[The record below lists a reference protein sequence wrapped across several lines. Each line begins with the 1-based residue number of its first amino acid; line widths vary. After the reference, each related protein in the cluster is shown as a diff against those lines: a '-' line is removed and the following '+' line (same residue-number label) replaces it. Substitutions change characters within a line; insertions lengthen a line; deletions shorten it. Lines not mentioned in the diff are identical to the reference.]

1 MAKQRLVIIG
11 AGFGGLNI
19 IKNIDKKKW
28 DVTIIDRHN
37 YHSFPPL
44 FYQVASSG
52 LEPASIAFSLR
63 REMRRRRVRPCSF
76 HMGNVKVI
84 DVKNKTVS
92 TGHETIPYDS
102 LVIAAGTTNNFFG
115 MDDLRDRVFTL
126 KSTPEAIR
134 TRNRIIDRLER
145 ASTTAD
151 PDERRRMLTFVVV
164 GGGPT
169 GVEIAGAIGEVK
181 RYAVPREYPELKQ
194 SEVTVKLIEGTDRLL
209 RTMTEKSS
217 ADAASQLSNLMVDIE
232 LGKTMK
238 SYENGVLTF
247 SDGSTLEADTVIW
260 TAGVTGEPFKIEGA
274 DVKYA
279 PGNRFVVD
287 EYNRVEGLD
296 DVYAVGDISC
306 HVSEEYPRGCP
317 QLAQPAIQQ
326 GRNLAR
332 NLNKGTFER
341 PFKYKDKG
349 SMATV
354 GRNRAVVDIGK
365 VHFSGYFAWLTW
377 MVVHLMTLLG
387 MRNKVIVFINWI
399 WNYWTY
405 SSALRILVR
414 PSRYPLYDTDPMEAP
429 NRHTSS
435 TKQ

>member
-1 MAKQRLVIIG
+1 MAKKRLVIIG

-19 IKNIDKKKW
+19 IKNIDKSKW
-28 DVTIIDRHN
+28 DVSIIDRHN

-63 REMRRRRVRPCSF
+63 REMRRRRVRGCRF

-151 PDERRRMLTFVVV
+151 PVLRRRMLTFVVV

-169 GVEIAGAIGEVK
+169 GVEIAGALGEVK
-181 RYAVPREYPELKQ
+181 RYAVPREYPELQQ

-209 RTMTEKSS
+209 RTMSEKSS
-217 ADAASQLSNLMVDIE
+217 EDAARQLSNLMVDIE

-238 SYENGVLTF
+238 SYDGTVLTF
-247 SDGSTLEADTVIW
+247 SDGTTLDADTVIW
-260 TAGVTGEPFKIEGA
+260 TAGVTGEPFHVEGA
-274 DVKYA
+274 EVKYI
-279 PGNRFVVD
+279 PGNRFPVD
-287 EYNRVEGLD
+287 EYNRVEGLE
-296 DVYAVGDISC
+296 DVYAVGDVCC

-332 NLNKGTFER
+332 NLNKGRFDR

-349 SMATV
+349 SMATI
-354 GRNRAVVDIGK
+354 GRNRAVVDLGK
-365 VHFSGYFAWLTW
+365 LHFSGYFAWLTW
-377 MVVHLMTLLG
+377 MAVHLMTLLG

-414 PSRYPLYDTDPMEAP
+414 PSRYPLYDTDPTEAP
-429 NRHTSS
+429 HRNNSS
-435 TKQ
+435 NS